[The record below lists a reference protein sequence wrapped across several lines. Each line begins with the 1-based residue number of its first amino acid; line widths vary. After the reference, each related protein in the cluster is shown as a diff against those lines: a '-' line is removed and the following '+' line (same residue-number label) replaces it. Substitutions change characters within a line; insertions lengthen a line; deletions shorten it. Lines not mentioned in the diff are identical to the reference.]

1 MGQIVYLVAVDGSE
15 WSDRAAARAVTLAE
29 STGAEVCFATVI
41 PRSDTMPYTHELIPL
56 TPEEEKSGEEFA
68 RTNILDPLQ
77 ERFSETDV
85 KTTFELYWGHP
96 AKLLHELART
106 KHANMIFVGRRG
118 RSKVSD
124 LLLGSVANSLAHI
137 AGEPVVLVP

>member
-1 MGQIVYLVAVDGSE
+1 MVQFVYLVAVDGSE
-15 WSDRAAARAVTLAE
+15 WSDRAAGRAVTLAE

-41 PRSDTMPYTHELIPL
+41 PWSNDLPFTHEAIPL
-56 TPEEEKSGEEFA
+56 SPEEEKSEEAFA
-68 RTNILDPLQ
+68 RVNVLDPL
-77 ERFSETDV
+77 EKRFGDSDV
-85 KTTFELYWGHP
+85 KTTYETYWGHP
-96 AKLLHELART
+96 AKVLHELAKT

-137 AGEPVVLVP
+137 TGVPVVLVP